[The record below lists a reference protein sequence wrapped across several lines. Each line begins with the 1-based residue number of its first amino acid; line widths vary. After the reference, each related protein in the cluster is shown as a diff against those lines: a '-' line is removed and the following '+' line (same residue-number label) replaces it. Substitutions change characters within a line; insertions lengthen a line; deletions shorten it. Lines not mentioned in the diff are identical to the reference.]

1 MDYSRLNLANLILK
15 IKIVEI
21 KFLYIQPYWLVGLK
35 KKRNPT

>member
-21 KFLYIQPYWLVGLK
+21 KFLYIQPYCLVG
-35 KKRNPT
+35 